1 MTETACTPGQTV
13 GPFLDLGLPYPGDS
27 ELVDDGHPQAI
38 RLHGAVY
45 DGGDAA
51 VPDALVELWQPD
63 TAGRIARQAG
73 SLRRSHASIASA
85 ALAPGAAGRRHRDPS
100 IASAALAPGAAGRRH
115 RDPSFTGWG
124 RCATDDAGR
133 YAFTTLTPGSVIDG
147 RPPYFALTVFAR
159 GLLNRLFTRAYLPGA
174 DPDADPLLAAVPAE
188 RLETLLCVAENDGAA
203 YRFDIHLQGPAETV
217 FLAYRA
223 DAR

>member
-100 IASAALAPGAAGRRH
+100 
-115 RDPSFTGWG
+115 FTGWG

-147 RPPYFALTVFAR
+147 RPPFFALTVFAR